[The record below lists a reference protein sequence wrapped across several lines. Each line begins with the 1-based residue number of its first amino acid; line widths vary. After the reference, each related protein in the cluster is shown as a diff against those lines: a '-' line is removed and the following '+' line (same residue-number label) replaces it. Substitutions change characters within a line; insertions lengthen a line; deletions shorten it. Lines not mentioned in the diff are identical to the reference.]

1 MPDELLSLFKKIP
14 FCLPHYINTQVEAIL
29 KGQIVFRGS
38 NLISMTDLQTL
49 VGTLDPQDKWLTNFV
64 IDEYL
69 KLIQSASQEKDVK
82 VKTVSW
88 EIFEKCESSLVVKQL
103 QQDASPITQDL
114 IVIPCNTIHSEH
126 WFLLAALPK
135 KKVVIVLDSLAGDFV
150 KPTTQN
156 ALNKMGSVLKDVDP
170 SCNMD
175 EWDFIC
181 NTKEDIPQQ
190 INVDDCGVYTC
201 LYARCLAGLGSM
213 IEEAY
218 VPQLRK
224 CMLFSLHRGILH
236 EMPLP
241 DIVMEDY
248 YAVDYLNKYY
258 IGRALSIAN
267 QFVTFKFLHRVFD
280 RYVWPGRDDLDH
292 VHSSCVFFGPITF
305 QNTGPF
311 VLSDC
316 VQRDIDKVFSAT
328 R

>member
-1 MPDELLSLFKKIP
+1 M
-14 FCLPHYINTQVEAIL
+14 
-29 KGQIVFRGS
+29 
-38 NLISMTDLQTL
+38 
-49 VGTLDPQDKWLTNFV
+49 
-64 IDEYL
+64 
-69 KLIQSASQEKDVK
+69 
-82 VKTVSW
+82 
-88 EIFEKCESSLVVKQL
+88 
-103 QQDASPITQDL
+103 
-114 IVIPCNTIHSEH
+114 
-126 WFLLAALPK
+126 
-135 KKVVIVLDSLAGDFV
+135 

-181 NTKEDIPQQ
+181 NTKEDTPQQ

-248 YAVDYLNKYY
+248 YAADYLNKYY
-258 IGRALSIAN
+258 NIILVI
-267 QFVTFKFLHRVFD
+267 
-280 RYVWPGRDDLDH
+280 
-292 VHSSCVFFGPITF
+292 
-305 QNTGPF
+305 
-311 VLSDC
+311 
-316 VQRDIDKVFSAT
+316 
-328 R
+328 